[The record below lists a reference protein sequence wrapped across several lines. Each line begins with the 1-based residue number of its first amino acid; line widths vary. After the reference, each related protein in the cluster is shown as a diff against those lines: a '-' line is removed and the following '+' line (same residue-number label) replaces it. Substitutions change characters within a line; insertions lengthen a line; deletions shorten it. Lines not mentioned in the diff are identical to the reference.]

1 MRWYHI
7 LLEND
12 WKRLTIWRQDH
23 KRIHLNHRNNRSP
36 MFTNSLGPLPLIFL
50 HKITAWRIQN
60 NLILQTV
67 HGWVIRWNPIKRNQ
81 RIKLIIE
88 RISLINSGN
97 KYSIELR
104 QIRIGK
110 LIGWNN
116 QIENKKKSQK
126 IEVEK

>member
-1 MRWYHI
+1 
-7 LLEND
+7 
-12 WKRLTIWRQDH
+12 
-23 KRIHLNHRNNRSP
+23 